1 MANIYEVHLDNGHA
15 YEVSTQHHH
24 DDHPAHVFERH
35 LLDILKS
42 SASRVVSEVVIRIIF
57 KGRR

>member
-1 MANIYEVHLDNGHA
+1 MPNLYEVHLSNGQV

-24 DDHPAHVFERH
+24 DDHPAPTFQQH
-35 LLDILKS
+35 LLDVLKS
-42 SASRVVSEVVIRIIF
+42 SASRVVSEVIIRVVF